1 MRDVQVEIFA
11 RFDSEASSRA
21 LALADDEI
29 IAEHAANP
37 HGPHSE
43 KLQRI
48 LRYMRRAPMPG
59 KYIIIAVLPWQDY
72 RIGELSGVRGQ
83 MAKIVGDP
91 SFATESSAMHGIF
104 LQRLADMKGTANS

>member
-11 RFDSEASSRA
+11 RFDSEARGRA
-21 LALADDEI
+21 LALADDTT

-37 HGPHSE
+37 HGPHSD

-48 LRYMRRAPMPG
+48 MKYMRRAPMPG

-72 RIGELSGVRGQ
+72 RIGELTGVRGQ
-83 MAKIVGDP
+83 IPKIVGDS
-91 SFATESSAMHGIF
+91 SFATESAAMHGIF
-104 LQRLADMKGTANS
+104 LQRLADMKATAQS